1 MVKNPFPSSVR
12 RIAVPAPAGFPDR
25 KRLDNSLALLHS
37 FGIET
42 VPGRHIFA
50 ESGESYFA
58 SSKENRAEDFNAFL
72 HDPSIDLIL
81 CARGGYGSMQILPL
95 IDWETLRRRNLPV
108 VGFSDIT
115 AIHLAM
121 LRKKAGIPIASQM
134 AARLSAALADKR
146 TADSMER
153 AIGLAFHPETAS
165 FREVA
170 DLSPVGN
177 AGDAKG
183 KIICANLTML
193 TALTGTGYLPSFRN
207 KIVILE
213 DIGEPPRKLDRALV
227 QLLLAETFSCASAV
241 LFGDYTDCGTP
252 EEHRRIFERFA
263 AETDVPVYSGLNFG
277 HGIPSLSFL
286 CGEDAAIRSNTLFC
300 RG

>member
-1 MVKNPFPSSVR
+1 
-12 RIAVPAPAGFPDR
+12 
-25 KRLDNSLALLHS
+25 
-37 FGIET
+37 
-42 VPGRHIFA
+42 
-50 ESGESYFA
+50 
-58 SSKENRAEDFNAFL
+58 
-72 HDPSIDLIL
+72 
-81 CARGGYGSMQILPL
+81 
-95 IDWETLRRRNLPV
+95 
-108 VGFSDIT
+108 
-115 AIHLAM
+115 
-121 LRKKAGIPIASQM
+121 
-134 AARLSAALADKR
+134 
-146 TADSMER
+146 
-153 AIGLAFHPETAS
+153 
-165 FREVA
+165 
-170 DLSPVGN
+170 
-177 AGDAKG
+177 
-183 KIICANLTML
+183 ML

-213 DIGEPPRKLDRALV
+213 DVGEPPRKLDRALV

>member
-12 RIAVPAPAGFPDR
+12 KIAVPAPAGIPDR
-25 KRLDNSLALLHS
+25 KRLDDSLALLHS

-241 LFGDYTDCGTP
+241 LFGDYT
-252 EEHRRIFERFA
+252 E
-263 AETDVPVYSGLNFG
+263 
-277 HGIPSLSFL
+277 
-286 CGEDAAIRSNTLFC
+286 
-300 RG
+300 